1 MVPVI
6 TVTGSSDS
14 GKTTFVERI
23 VPLLRGEGLRVGTVK
38 HAPHGFDGDRPG
50 SDSHRHATA
59 GADPV
64 ALVGSDSCALF
75 SEGTADVDELVTRYM
90 GHLDLVLVEGL
101 ASRPGPKILTHRA
114 GVPPRQHPAPADVLL
129 VVTDEPLAADRW
141 GDRDPAPHVHP
152 DDPAGAVSLILAHLA
167 AVRIADEAPPDG
179 SVVELVADG
188 VLIDVDARTA
198 HALAAELVAA
208 LPPALTAAT
217 QELILRLKL
226 R

>member
-1 MVPVI
+1 
-6 TVTGSSDS
+6 
-14 GKTTFVERI
+14 
-23 VPLLRGEGLRVGTVK
+23 
-38 HAPHGFDGDRPG
+38 
-50 SDSHRHATA
+50 
-59 GADPV
+59 
-64 ALVGSDSCALF
+64 
-75 SEGTADVDELVTRYM
+75 M

-167 AVRIADEAPPDG
+167 SVRIVDDPPPDG

-188 VLIDVDARTA
+188 VLIDVDARIAQTV
-198 HALAAELVAA
+198 AAELVAA